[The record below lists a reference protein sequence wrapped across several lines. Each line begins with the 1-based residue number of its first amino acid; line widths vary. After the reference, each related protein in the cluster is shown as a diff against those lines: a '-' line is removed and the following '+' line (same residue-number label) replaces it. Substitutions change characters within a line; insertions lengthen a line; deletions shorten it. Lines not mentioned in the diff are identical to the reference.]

1 MNFLLRLLLQF
12 PLLYFFSDGEQ
23 HLMTGY
29 EWWITAP
36 IGIAIICLYDLGEYF
51 RNNGDE
57 SI

>member
-12 PLLYFFSDGEQ
+12 PLLYFFSDGVQ

-36 IGIAIICLYDLGEYF
+36 IGIVIIWLYELGVYL
-51 RNNGDE
+51 RNKDE
-57 SI
+57 